1 MVQPGGGEIMTGA
14 HKKAPHKKNLGRY
27 LSQVMKAKGL
37 SPRDVSRRSGK
48 GITASYVAGIMR
60 GNAANPSVDK
70 IKALA
75 SGLGVDRYELFDIAC
90 GPSDGKAD
98 RAHGN
103 ERLQALELLDLMRKV
118 AVSPTLLAT
127 MERAAHLQPREL
139 DAVLL
144 SIQRFISVRQKG
156 SGKGK
161 QR

>member
-1 MVQPGGGEIMTGA
+1 MTGA
-14 HKKAPHKKNLGRY
+14 HKKAAHKKDLSRY
-27 LSQVMKAKGL
+27 VSQVMKAKGL

-75 SGLGVDRYELFDIAC
+75 SGLDVDRYELFDIAC
-90 GPSDGKAD
+90 GPSDNRAD
-98 RAHGN
+98 QPQGY
-103 ERLQALELLDLMRKV
+103 ERLQALELLDLMKKA
-118 AVSPTLLAT
+118 AVSPTLMAT
-127 MERAAHLQPREL
+127 MEHAAQLQPKEL
-139 DAVLL
+139 EAVLL

>member
-1 MVQPGGGEIMTGA
+1 MTGA
-14 HKKAPHKKNLGRY
+14 HKKASHKKDLGRY

-90 GPSDGKAD
+90 GPSEGKAD

-103 ERLQALELLDLMRKV
+103 ERLQALELLDLMKKV
-118 AVSPTLLAT
+118 AVSSTLMAT
-127 MERAAHLQPREL
+127 MEDAAQLQPREL

-144 SIQRFISVRQKG
+144 SIQRFISVRQKA

-161 QR
+161 QH

>member
-1 MVQPGGGEIMTGA
+1 MTGA
-14 HKKAPHKKNLGRY
+14 HKKAPHKKDLDRY
-27 LSQVMKAKGL
+27 VSQVMKAKGL
-37 SPRDVSRRSGK
+37 SPRGVSRRSGK

-90 GPSDGKAD
+90 GPSEGRAD

-103 ERLQALELLDLMRKV
+103 ERLQALELLDLMKKV
-118 AVSPTLLAT
+118 AVSPTLIAT
-127 MERAAHLQPREL
+127 MEHAAQLQPKEL

-144 SIQRFISVRQKG
+144 SIQRFISVRQKAG
-156 SGKGK
+156 GKGK
-161 QR
+161 RR